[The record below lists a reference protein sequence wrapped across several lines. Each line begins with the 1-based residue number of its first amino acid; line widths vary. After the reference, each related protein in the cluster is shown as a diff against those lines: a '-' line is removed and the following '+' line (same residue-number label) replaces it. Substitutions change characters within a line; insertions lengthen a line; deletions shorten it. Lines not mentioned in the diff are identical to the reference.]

1 MHVHCAVPLMSG
13 CTLINPH
20 ATSPAPCTP
29 RKQRV
34 AGLEAEVAEV
44 TAAKVTAE
52 THMVYFRDEVA
63 AGWEA
68 RGKELEAEV
77 ADLQVPLHTLC
88 SFPTSCD
95 RIP

>member
-1 MHVHCAVPLMSG
+1 MRSAVDVQLHPDEPTCDFPRPVHPL
-13 CTLINPH
+13 
-20 ATSPAPCTP
+20 
-29 RKQRV
+29 KQRV

-88 SFPTSCD
+88 SFPTACD